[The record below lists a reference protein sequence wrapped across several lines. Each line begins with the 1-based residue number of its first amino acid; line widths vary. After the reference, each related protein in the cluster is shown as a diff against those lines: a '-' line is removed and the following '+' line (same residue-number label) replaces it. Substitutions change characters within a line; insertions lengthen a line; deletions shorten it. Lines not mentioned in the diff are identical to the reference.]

1 MEYILIMMVDSEA
14 EAILMRKIITL
25 WALEINRK
33 KTFRYILKEL
43 RLSVCLLIEN
53 EPILIK
59 IENETLQLLENED
72 NYSVKRLAGQ
82 RETFWSLLTG
92 ERRLRKAIV
101 AKDVE
106 TTLSFREQLILE
118 SLFYLARPD
127 IV

>member
-1 MEYILIMMVDSEA
+1 MEYILIMTVDS
-14 EAILMRKIITL
+14 EAILMRKMLTL

-72 NYSVKRLAGQ
+72 NHSVKRLAGQ
-82 RETFWSLLTG
+82 RKIFCSLLTG

-106 TTLSFREQLILE
+106 TTLSFREQLLLE